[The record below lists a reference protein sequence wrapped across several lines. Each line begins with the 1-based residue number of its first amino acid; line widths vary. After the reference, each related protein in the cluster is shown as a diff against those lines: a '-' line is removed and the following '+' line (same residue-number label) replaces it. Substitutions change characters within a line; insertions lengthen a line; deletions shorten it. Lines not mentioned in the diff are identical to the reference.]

1 MKAEFV
7 NPFLEAAALVYKQ
20 MLDVDLIRGKTVIR
34 QTPAPNHEVAIVI
47 TVTGQVKG
55 TVVYSLNM
63 DSVEKIVAKLMPGS
77 TPEQARKEYKDVM
90 GELSNMMTGN
100 ALNIFLK
107 NDADLDVSVPMVVD
121 TREKPVDFNSQTTL
135 SLNLYSPFGMLEV
148 NVAME

>member
-34 QTPAPNHEVAIVI
+34 QSPAPNHEIAIVI
-47 TVTGQVKG
+47 SVTGQVKG

-63 DSVEKIVAKLMPGS
+63 DSVEKIVQKLMPGA
-77 TPEQARKEYKDVM
+77 TAEQARNEYKDIM

-107 NDADLDVSVPMVVD
+107 NDSDLDVSVPTVVD
-121 TREKPVDFNSQTTL
+121 TRQKPLELGAQTTL

-148 NVAME
+148 NVSME